1 VSLNFCL
8 PVSTKNGRQLP
19 DGIYGPETFGA
30 VKAFQMQYNLLAD
43 GIVGKQTLG
52 KLNDLFTTALQSLPP
67 VCGNCLYRFG
77 PYTSPHLIQAALGAS
92 EEAGKQDSAKVPT
105 SLPRRLN
112 RTERERAREV
122 FGNSLDFEGF
132 LVTNGLGLNGRAFV
146 TWAPVPIVGMV
157 LLVNWG
163 DSPSDGT
170 FIHELTHVW
179 QAQHHISKTAF
190 EANALISQAD
200 AAIHGGSAYA
210 FIPGRFFSLYGAEQI
225 AQQVQRGKTDVIDH
239 VKLFP
244 KNVPDPTN
252 IPVPGVPFWEVEGA
266 PNVEK

>member
-1 VSLNFCL
+1 
-8 PVSTKNGRQLP
+8 
-19 DGIYGPETFGA
+19 
-30 VKAFQMQYNLLAD
+30 
-43 GIVGKQTLG
+43 
-52 KLNDLFTTALQSLPP
+52 
-67 VCGNCLYRFG
+67 
-77 PYTSPHLIQAALGAS
+77 
-92 EEAGKQDSAKVPT
+92 
-105 SLPRRLN
+105 
-112 RTERERAREV
+112 
-122 FGNSLDFEGF
+122 
-132 LVTNGLGLNGRAFV
+132 
-146 TWAPVPIVGMV
+146 MV

-179 QAQHHISKTAF
+179 QAQHHFVKTAF
-190 EANALISQAD
+190 ETNALISQAD

-239 VKLFP
+239 VKVFP

-252 IPVPGVPFWEVEGA
+252 IPVPGLPFWEVVGA